1 MKWRILGT
9 IISISI
15 ITYMLIMII
24 LTSFV
29 FKDESANLEAYS
41 SGLIEDNPNLTS
53 AASNSLTSENSS
65 LEKKKNTSAPDFEL
79 TTLSG
84 DIVKLSD
91 YKGKKVLLNFW
102 ASWCKP
108 CEEEMPHIQKFYE
121 EKAKESNIEVI
132 TVNMTKYERTDL
144 RDVKNFVKDHGL
156 TFPVLL
162 DKEGEIMDLYEIKFF
177 PTTYILDTEGVIVEA
192 ISSPLSY
199 KQIDKLVNKE
209 K

>member
-41 SGLIEDNPNLTS
+41 SGLIEDNPNLTG